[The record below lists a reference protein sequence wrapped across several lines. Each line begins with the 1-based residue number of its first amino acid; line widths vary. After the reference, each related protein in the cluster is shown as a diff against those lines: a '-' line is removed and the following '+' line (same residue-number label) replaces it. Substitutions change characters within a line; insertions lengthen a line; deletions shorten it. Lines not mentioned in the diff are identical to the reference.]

1 MLGKGKDARW
11 PITGGIL
18 LLVIVQVTQFAIG
31 YRLTADDAMFLQYV
45 WQGWDHVWAEAAR
58 MAEFSGRIG
67 HYLMTPLNVLGALW
81 AGDPVSRWLM
91 VLGHFGVMALFACYF
106 SALVARGSW
115 RVCALLML
123 TFLAL
128 HPLAYEHMPPN
139 AYPLQN
145 TVPFLIVLFARL
157 QLWRRP
163 NLSLG
168 AQFGLCLISGLA
180 MLVSE
185 FVFLLTTA
193 LLAAEHLANMA
204 FPQPASPQQRL
215 LGIPV
220 RTRALVR
227 DLALVITVFAI
238 YLGYRF
244 HHPSQYEGN
253 TPSGLAH
260 PYRFWLTSVY
270 HVFAGTAFFRL
281 PDVELAS
288 VARFSWAIATIVGI
302 VSATCSA
309 WLLRRLPLR
318 SARAALA
325 MMIIA
330 CCLMLYIAFPLA
342 STARQQLWCLEL
354 GTCGYLDSRVSYLGI
369 GAIAYALAILLLR
382 TADGHPRLR
391 RGIIALM
398 ALFIGVAAAMNHA
411 ANSRMAERMAQN
423 VIPWKHADE
432 LACDSGTDSPLSTP
446 KMAAIDP
453 NQAITMHAGTN
464 RRIFWLQYMNA
475 HRASGACGK
484 SPALDTQSALVDRGY
499 TSFES
504 NAPVPNGTLAN
515 GWSQRETWGV
525 WSDGTSSTI
534 VVPPAPPKARTLRVR
549 FQLFWGPSVNQQTIQ
564 VYLNNEFYERW
575 PMVPN
580 QSDCCV
586 RDIHVP
592 SDLSL
597 AGPGRPE
604 IRLEYSHTRIPGF
617 PGEGGDV
624 RHLALGLHSL
634 EWIEEEP

>member
-145 TVPFLIVLFARL
+145 TVPFVTVLFARL

-168 AQFGLCLISGLA
+168 AQFGLCLVSGLA

-193 LLAAEHLANMA
+193 LLAAEHLANTA

-227 DLALVITVFAI
+227 DLVLVITVFAI

-281 PDVELAS
+281 PDIELAS

-411 ANSRMAERMAQN
+411 ANSRIAESMAQR
-423 VIPWKHADE
+423 VQPWQQANQ
-432 LACDSGTDSPLSTP
+432 LACQPRSNTALTTQE
-446 KMAAIDP
+446 MAAIDP
-453 NQAITMHAGTN
+453 NNHVAMHTTMN
-464 RRIFWLQYMNA
+464 PRVFWLQYINDR
-475 HRASGACGK
+475 RASGGCEVDQDRL
-484 SPALDTQSALVDRGY
+484 PALTDPSY
-499 TSFES
+499 ISFGEGS
-504 NAPVPNGTLAN
+504 PVPDGTLAN
-515 GWSQRETWGV
+515 GWSHRENWGV
-525 WSDGTSSTI
+525 WSDGQAS
-534 VVPPAPPKARTLRVR
+534 VLRLKAGQARPRTLRIR
-549 FQLFWGPSVNQQTIQ
+549 FQLYWGPSIDEQHLQ
-564 VYLNNEFYERW
+564 VDINGQPFAQW
-575 PMVPN
+575 PMTPN
-580 QSDCCV
+580 AQNCCV
-586 RDIHVP
+586 RDIP
-592 SDLSL
+592 LSEEQINSESGHL
-597 AGPGRPE
+597 D
-604 IRLEYSHTRIPGF
+604 IRLNYSKTRNPAY
-617 PGEGGDV
+617 PGEGADP